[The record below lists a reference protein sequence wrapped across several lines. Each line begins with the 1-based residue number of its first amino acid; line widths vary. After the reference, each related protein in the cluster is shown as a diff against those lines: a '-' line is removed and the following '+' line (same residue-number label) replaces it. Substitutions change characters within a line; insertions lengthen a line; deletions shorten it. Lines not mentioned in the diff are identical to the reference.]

1 MDKNWELVIGIEIHI
16 ELNTKTKMFSSQ
28 PNLYTSN
35 PNIYVS
41 HIDLAYPGSLPIVNK
56 QAIIKGIKLAK
67 ALNMEI
73 DHNIRFDRKNYFYPD
88 LTKGYQIT
96 QQFNP
101 IGKNGKIKIKVN
113 NEWKDI
119 EIERIHLEEDTAKS
133 LHEGNQT
140 LLNYNRSGVPLIEI
154 VSNPVLHSAKE
165 AVAYV
170 DAIRKIV
177 LALDISDAKM
187 NEGSLRVDLNIS
199 VRKKGTND
207 LNTRVEV
214 KNLNSISN
222 IEKAIEY
229 EYNWQTS
236 CYESGQTFSQQT
248 KRFDE
253 SKLKTIT
260 MRSKSDSIDYKYFP
274 DPNIPC
280 IELKPEFVDSITIEE
295 LPYEREMRYLK
306 YGLNNVQIMQL
317 IENMEYASFID
328 VLNTTDF
335 KKSVNI
341 FFAEIVSFLNQN
353 NLLLSKLKLNIDV
366 MSKIIQYAIDE
377 KIQKTSIKTI
387 LSILINQNENN
398 DIDEIIKQNNLFIEH
413 KEISLT
419 DIIKEILNEFP
430 TLNKEFEINFNRASK
445 FMLGQVMKKTAG
457 KANAIELS
465 QIIKDLYEKKE

>member
-56 QAIIKGIKLAK
+56 QAIIKAIKLAK

-199 VRKKGTND
+199 VRKKGTNN

-328 VLNTTDF
+328 MLNTTDF

-353 NLLLSKLKLNIDV
+353 NLSLSKLKLNIDV
-366 MSKIIQYAIDE
+366 MSKIIQYTIDK

>member
-1 MDKNWELVIGIEIHI
+1 MYKNWELVIGIEIHI

-56 QAIIKGIKLAK
+56 QAIIKAIKLAK

-280 IELKPEFVDSITIEE
+280 IELKPEFVDSIAIEE

-328 VLNTTDF
+328 MLNTTDF

-353 NLLLSKLKLNIDV
+353 NLSLSKLKLNIDV
-366 MSKIIQYAIDE
+366 MSKIIQYTIDE

-465 QIIKDLYEKKE
+465 KIIKDLYEKKE

>member
-56 QAIIKGIKLAK
+56 QAIIKAIKLAK

-280 IELKPEFVDSITIEE
+280 IELKPEFVDSIAIEE

-328 VLNTTDF
+328 MLNTTDF

-353 NLLLSKLKLNIDV
+353 NLSLSKLKLNIDV
-366 MSKIIQYAIDE
+366 MSKIIQYTIDE

-465 QIIKDLYEKKE
+465 KIIKDLYEKKE

>member
-56 QAIIKGIKLAK
+56 QAIIKAIKLAK

-140 LLNYNRSGVPLIEI
+140 LLNYNRSGIPLIEI

-280 IELKPEFVDSITIEE
+280 IELKPEFVDSIAIEE

-328 VLNTTDF
+328 MLNTTDF

-353 NLLLSKLKLNIDV
+353 NLSLSKLKLNIDV
-366 MSKIIQYAIDE
+366 MSKIIQYTIDE

-465 QIIKDLYEKKE
+465 KIIKDLYEKKE

>member
-56 QAIIKGIKLAK
+56 QAIIKAIKLAK

-73 DHNIRFDRKNYFYPD
+73 DHNIHFDRKNYFYPD

-328 VLNTTDF
+328 MLNTTDF

>member
-56 QAIIKGIKLAK
+56 QAIMKAIKLAK

-222 IEKAIEY
+222 IERAIEY

-328 VLNTTDF
+328 MLNTTDF

-353 NLLLSKLKLNIDV
+353 NLSLSKLKLNIDV

>member
-56 QAIIKGIKLAK
+56 QAIIKAIKLAK

-170 DAIRKIV
+170 DAIRKIA

-328 VLNTTDF
+328 MLNTTDF

-353 NLLLSKLKLNIDV
+353 NLSLSKLKLNIDV
-366 MSKIIQYAIDE
+366 MSKIIQYTIDE

>member
-56 QAIIKGIKLAK
+56 QAIIKAIKLAK

-165 AVAYV
+165 AIAYV

-280 IELKPEFVDSITIEE
+280 IELKPEFVDSITIKE

-328 VLNTTDF
+328 MLNTTDF

-353 NLLLSKLKLNIDV
+353 NLSLSKLKLNIDV
-366 MSKIIQYAIDE
+366 MSKIIQYTIDK

-445 FMLGQVMKKTAG
+445 FMFGQVMKKTAG

>member
-56 QAIIKGIKLAK
+56 QAIIKAIKLAK

-280 IELKPEFVDSITIEE
+280 IELKPEFVDSIAIEE

-328 VLNTTDF
+328 MLNTTDF

-353 NLLLSKLKLNIDV
+353 NLSLSKLKLNINV
-366 MSKIIQYAIDE
+366 LSKIIQYTIDE

-465 QIIKDLYEKKE
+465 KIIKDLYEKKE